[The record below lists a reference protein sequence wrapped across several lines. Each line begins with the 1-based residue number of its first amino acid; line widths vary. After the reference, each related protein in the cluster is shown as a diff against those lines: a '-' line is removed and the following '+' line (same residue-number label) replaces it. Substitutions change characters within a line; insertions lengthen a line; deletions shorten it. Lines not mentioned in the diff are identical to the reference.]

1 MATLKDE
8 LASLKIDKD
17 DRAGGRRGGWIGLVA
32 VVALLLAVGGGW
44 FWSQR
49 VQAAPV
55 KTAPEV
61 PALVALAGV
70 AAIGPVALSVR
81 APLAAREL
89 AAPVAALHLSVV
101 RRL

>member
-1 MATLKDE
+1 MATQDIKAVREKDAAALKDE

-55 KTAPEV
+55 KTAT
-61 PALVALAGV
+61 V
-70 AAIGPVALSVR
+70 AAAAQPRRGVPGRWR
-81 APLAAREL
+81 AGGRTRE
-89 AAPVAALHLSVV
+89 A
-101 RRL
+101 